1 MIDPNNICMG
11 CMKEKEGDGRCPF
24 CGFSL
29 EEYNQKRSPRVL
41 PPYTIL
47 NGKYLLGRV
56 LGQGGFG
63 ITYLALDLNLQI
75 PLAIKEYFPT
85 GLVIRDNMNGNRD
98 TVTLAAGDK
107 GELYAHG
114 LESFTKEAQN
124 LARFHGREGIVSV
137 TNFFFENGT
146 GYLVMDYIQG
156 RSLKEY
162 LKEKG
167 GAFSQKETLSL
178 MRPVLKALSEVHKAG
193 IVHRDI
199 SPDNIM
205 LSNTGKTCLID
216 FGAARN
222 ATGTVVKTLT
232 VQLKHGYAP
241 VEQYQTKGKQGPW
254 TDIYAVCA
262 TMYTMMSGEKPEAST
277 DRVQKDRLPSL
288 EQLAAQNPN
297 LHISPGVSRA
307 IQKGME
313 VRMENRYQN
322 IEDLM
327 ADLYATEGRREVK
340 PEKKPKANVG
350 TILTWAAF
358 GLFGLFLIV
367 AGGSLLVSHFRDK
380 PQETKT
386 EKQKE
391 AEEPI
396 QELHLGKGE
405 NDKEQKAYLYQDK
418 DLSAMESVPAVMA
431 SITSTDQLDGTVENS
446 PILMFDGDVNTILRE
461 VIPGD
466 EKEGQMVTA
475 SLGEE
480 YPVKYL
486 SFRLGN
492 WKNATAFHDYNRPK
506 TLKIFIGD
514 KEFQVSFPEY
524 EYGQEYCLELDP
536 PIIGSS
542 VSVQTKEVYRG
553 RSRGENCM
561 TDIFIYREEAH
572 D

>member
-1 MIDPNNICMG
+1 
-11 CMKEKEGDGRCPF
+11 
-24 CGFSL
+24 
-29 EEYNQKRSPRVL
+29 
-41 PPYTIL
+41 
-47 NGKYLLGRV
+47 
-56 LGQGGFG
+56 
-63 ITYLALDLNLQI
+63 
-75 PLAIKEYFPT
+75 
-85 GLVIRDNMNGNRD
+85 
-98 TVTLAAGDK
+98 
-107 GELYAHG
+107 
-114 LESFTKEAQN
+114 
-124 LARFHGREGIVSV
+124 
-137 TNFFFENGT
+137 
-146 GYLVMDYIQG
+146 
-156 RSLKEY
+156 
-162 LKEKG
+162 
-167 GAFSQKETLSL
+167 

-536 PIIGSS
+536 PITGSS